1 VREPKL
7 QVLAFLRPCAELVPR
22 GKVMEMDHERRRGPR
37 YLIIADTE
45 LTDMASDSKRSGRTS
60 ELSISG
66 CFIDTGNPA
75 PAGTKLRVRISQ
87 RNTTFTAFGC
97 VMSVLP
103 NTGMSIAFTSIDPHQ
118 LSVLQQWLPER

>member
-1 VREPKL
+1 
-7 QVLAFLRPCAELVPR
+7 
-22 GKVMEMDHERRRGPR
+22 MDDERRSGPR

-75 PAGTKLRVRISQ
+75 PAGTKFRVRISQ
-87 RNTTFTAFGC
+87 QNTTFTAVGC
-97 VMSVLP
+97 VMSVIP
-103 NTGMSIAFTSIDPHQ
+103 NTGMSIAFTSIEPHQ
-118 LSVLQQWLPER
+118 LSVLQEWLPER